1 MTGVRFK
8 LLGAPAVELDGHA
21 LALPFERRSQLVVLL
36 ALRRQWVPRAEV
48 AALLWPE
55 LTDKQAFANLRKT
68 LFRLPALPWAQA
80 VQAET
85 AALRADVS
93 TDVAVF
99 EAALH
104 DGRVTEALAAY
115 GGELLAGFDDGQSEG
130 WTRWLG
136 FERDRLRAAWR
147 HAALGCLDAGT
158 LEPTAAAALAAQLL
172 AADPLDEA
180 ALTHQMS
187 VLSRS
192 GQAAAAR
199 AAYRQFVERLQADL
213 GLEPGAALRALHD
226 SLAAPSPLP
235 RPPMAAEP
243 PRPPAADDG
252 FVGRSGELV
261 RITDLLSRDDCR
273 LLCLIGPGGVGKTR
287 LARRAMQLLA
297 VHEEPTGRSRGS
309 PSPAGG
315 ALGSPGAG
323 GGTFSDGAV
332 FVALEDV
339 ETLAQF
345 GLRLA
350 REAGVATG
358 QRSGDALARAI
369 DAWRDKRL
377 LLVLDN
383 FEQLA
388 AHAATLEKL
397 LHACAGLKLMVTSRV
412 RLQVAD
418 EWSLP
423 LEGLPCPD
431 PEDRD
436 RVESFDAVRLF
447 VKAARR
453 VEPGFAPGPESA
465 AIVDI
470 CRQVDGLPLA
480 LELAAAWVR
489 VLSCAEIARELRQ
502 GPELLRAADARHP
515 ARHASIDAVFEQA
528 WRRLTEAERD
538 VLARLAVF
546 QGGFSVDT
554 SRAVAGASLPVLGAL
569 ADKSLLA
576 RDRDR
581 MRLHPLVQ
589 QLAALQLHARGA
601 RDDTETRHASHFHHW
616 LQQLEPATA
625 RGQREALRAIDIE
638 FDNCRRAWD
647 WGAMHG
653 LATELLRSL
662 PTLRHYF
669 EHRARFEEGLALWRQ
684 AAETPLAAA
693 DGVLR
698 ARLLG
703 QCALMEMRLARYPDA
718 QATAALALE
727 AAHHAAREQ
736 PREQADWRADRRT
749 ARNAP
754 AQADRDACYQ
764 ALAVQA
770 GCALLAGRPAEARER
785 YLQALELAR
794 LRSNASDIASTLDNL
809 ALCEKRL
816 GHYDEALGMTLEAL
830 AEHRRHGDD
839 ARLAVCLNNLG
850 SLYTFLDEDEAA
862 RGHLMEAQALCERH
876 GLVSTRAFALA
887 NLSDLALRA
896 NDLGAAHDHAQAALE
911 GAEVAGLRSLAAW
924 LKVQLA
930 RVAVRRDELAS
941 ARSLL
946 ADAAASAMALGAQ
959 SVKPAVVQAFAELL
973 DAQGQPGVARRVL
986 GFAAAEPSLSAP
998 DRDELMAAWAR
1009 RAAPAAA
1016 DPPWP
1021 GWSLAELMQRIAAES
1036 AQAHAPLIAAL
1047 G

>member
-8 LLGAPAVELDGHA
+8 LLGAPAVELDGQA

-55 LTDKQAFANLRKT
+55 LNDKQAFANLRKT

-80 VQAET
+80 VQAEP
-85 AALRADVS
+85 AALRAEVT
-93 TDVAVF
+93 TDVATF
-99 EAALH
+99 ESALQ
-104 DGRVTEALAAY
+104 DGRVAEALAAY

-147 HAALGCLDAGT
+147 HAALESLDAGA
-158 LEPTAAAALAAQLL
+158 LDPAAALALAAQLL

-187 VLSRS
+187 AFTRA

-199 AAYRQFVERLQADL
+199 AAYRQFVERLQSDL

-226 SLAAPSPLP
+226 GLAAPSPRHAP
-235 RPPMAAEP
+235 AAEP
-243 PRPPAADDG
+243 APPPAADDG
-252 FVGRSGELV
+252 FVGRSGELA
-261 RITDLLSRDDCR
+261 RITDLLSRAECR

-297 VHEEPTGRSRGS
+297 
-309 PSPAGG
+309 PAH
-315 ALGSPGAG
+315 A
-323 GGTFSDGAV
+323 DGAV

-339 ETLAQF
+339 EAPAQF

-369 DAWRDKRL
+369 DAWRDRQL

-388 AHAATLEKL
+388 EQAPALERL
-397 LHACAGLKLMVTSRV
+397 LRECPRLKLMVTSRV

-453 VEPGFAPGPESA
+453 VEPGFSPGAESA

-502 GPELLRAADARHP
+502 GTELLRAADARHP
-515 ARHASIDAVFEQA
+515 ARHASIDAVFDQA
-528 WRRLTEAERD
+528 WRRLTEAERS

-546 QGGFSVDT
+546 QGGFSVET
-554 SRAVAGASLPVLGAL
+554 ARAVAGASLPVLGAL

-576 RDRDR
+576 KDRER

-589 QLAALQLHARGA
+589 QLAALQLEARGA
-601 RDDTETRHASHFHHW
+601 RDETETRHATHFHGW
-616 LQQLEPATA
+616 LKQLEPATA
-625 RGQREALRAIDIE
+625 RGQREALRAIDTE
-638 FDNCRRAWD
+638 FDNCRRAWT
-647 WGAMHG
+647 GAAALG
-653 LATELLRSL
+653 LAAELLRSL

-684 AAETPLAAA
+684 AAETPLAEA
-693 DGVLR
+693 DAVLR

-703 QCALMEMRLARYPDA
+703 QCALMEMRLARYPEA
-718 QATAALALE
+718 QASAARALE
-727 AAHHAAREQ
+727 AARESTQ
-736 PREQADWRADRRT
+736 GT
-749 ARNAP
+749 
-754 AQADRDACYQ
+754 ADRDASYQ
-764 ALAVQA
+764 ALAVQG
-770 GCALLAGRPAEARER
+770 GCALFLGRPAEAREV

-794 LRSNASDIASTLDNL
+794 LRANASDIASTLDNL

-816 GHYDEALGMTLEAL
+816 GHYDESLGLTLEAL

-850 SLYTFLDEDEAA
+850 SLYTFLDDDEEA
-862 RGHLMEAQALCERH
+862 RAHLMEAQVLCERH

-887 NLSDLALRA
+887 NLSDLALKA
-896 NDLGAAHDHAQAALE
+896 NQLDAAGEHAQAALD
-911 GAEVAGLRSLAAW
+911 GAETAGLRSLAAW

-930 RVAVRRDELAS
+930 RVAARRGELAS

-946 ADAAASAMALGAQ
+946 ADAAMMAVALGAQ

-973 DAQGQPGVARRVL
+973 EAQGQPGVARRVL

-998 DRDELMAAWAR
+998 DRDELMAAWTR
-1009 RAAPAAA
+1009 RAAPAVA

-1021 GWSLAELMQRIAAES
+1021 GWSLAELMQRISAE
-1036 AQAHAPLIAAL
+1036 AEHAHAPLIAAL

>member
-1 MTGVRFK
+1 MTGVRFQ
-8 LLGAPAVELDGHA
+8 LFGVPAVEIDGRT
-21 LALPFERRSQLVVLL
+21 LALPFERRSQLAVLL

-55 LTDKQAFANLRKT
+55 LNDKQAFANLRKT
-68 LFRLPALPWAQA
+68 LFRLPSLPWGGT
-80 VQAET
+80 VQSEP
-85 AALRADVS
+85 AALRADAP
-93 TDVAVF
+93 TDVAGF
-99 EAALH
+99 ETALR
-104 DGRVTEALAAY
+104 DGRVADALAVY
-115 GGELLAGFDDGQSEG
+115 GGELLTGFDDGQSEG

-136 FERDRLRAAWR
+136 FERDRLRTAWR
-147 HAALGCLDAGT
+147 GAALGWLDAGA
-158 LEPTAAAALAAQLL
+158 PDPAAALALTAQLL

-187 VLSRS
+187 AFVRA
-192 GQAAAAR
+192 GQAGAAR
-199 AAYRQFVERLQADL
+199 AAYRQFVDRLQADL

-226 SLAAPSPLP
+226 ELAAAAP
-235 RPPMAAEP
+235 RPAAAGAP
-243 PRPPAADDG
+243 AQPQPAADDG

-261 RITDLLSRDDCR
+261 RITDLLSRDECR

-297 VHEEPTGRSRGS
+297 AQH
-309 PSPAGG
+309 ADG
-315 ALGSPGAG
+315 AL
-323 GGTFSDGAV
+323 FI
-332 FVALEDV
+332 ALEDV
-339 ETLAQF
+339 DTLAQL

-358 QRSGDALARAI
+358 QRSGDALARAVE
-369 DAWRDKRL
+369 AWRDKRL

-388 AHAATLEKL
+388 AHAATLEQL
-397 LHACAGLKLMVTSRV
+397 LHECSGLKLIVTSRV

-418 EWSLP
+418 EWSMP

-431 PEDRD
+431 PEDAG
-436 RVESFDAVRLF
+436 RVEAFDAVRLF

-502 GPELLRAADARHP
+502 GTELLRAADARHP

-528 WRRLTEAERD
+528 WRRLTEAERA
-538 VLARLAVF
+538 VLARLSVF
-546 QGGFSVDT
+546 HGGFSVDT
-554 SRAVAGASLPVLGAL
+554 ARAVAGASLPVLGAL

-576 RDRDR
+576 KDRDR
-581 MRLHPLVQ
+581 MHLHPLVQ
-589 QLAALQLHARGA
+589 QLAALKLQAADARTE
-601 RDDTETRHASHFHHW
+601 TETRHAAHFHGW
-616 LQQLEPATA
+616 LKQLEPATA
-625 RGQREALRAIDIE
+625 RGQRDALRAIDTE
-638 FDNCRRAWD
+638 FDNCRRAWTS
-647 WGAMHG
+647 AATHG
-653 LATELLRSL
+653 LAAELRASL

-693 DGVLR
+693 DPVLR

-703 QCALMEMRLARYPDA
+703 QCALMEMRLARYPEA
-718 QATAALALE
+718 QATAARALD
-727 AAHHAAREQ
+727 AADEPVPGAAR
-736 PREQADWRADRRT
+736 AV
-749 ARNAP
+749 
-754 AQADRDACYQ
+754 ADRDACYQ
-764 ALAVQA
+764 ALAVQG
-770 GCALLAGRPAEARER
+770 GCALFLGRPGEAREV
-785 YLQALELAR
+785 YLQALDLAR
-794 LRSNASDIASTLDNL
+794 ARANASDIASTLDNL

-850 SLYTFLDEDEAA
+850 SLYTFLDQDEDA
-862 RGHLMEAQALCERH
+862 RGHLVEAQALCERH

-887 NLSDLALRA
+887 NLSDLALKAADHDAARA
-896 NDLGAAHDHAQAALE
+896 HAEAALD
-911 GAEVAGLRSLAAW
+911 GAETAGLRSLAAW

-930 RVAVRRDELAS
+930 RVAVRSGELDG

-946 ADAAASAMALGAQ
+946 ADAAAMALALGAQ

-973 DAQGQPGVARRVL
+973 DAQGEPGAARRVL

-998 DRDELMAAWAR
+998 DRDELMAAWTR

-1021 GWSLAELMQRIAAES
+1021 GWSLADLMRRITAE
-1036 AQAHAPLIAAL
+1036 AGLAHAPLLAAL
-1047 G
+1047 R

>member
-1 MTGVRFK
+1 MTAVRFK
-8 LLGAPAVELDGHA
+8 LFGVPTVELDGRS

-55 LTDKQAFANLRKT
+55 LNDKQAFANLRKT
-68 LFRLPALPWAQA
+68 LFRLPSLPWGQA
-80 VQAET
+80 VQSEP
-85 AALRADVS
+85 AALRADVP
-93 TDVAVF
+93 TDVAAF
-99 EAALH
+99 DAALR
-104 DGRVTEALAAY
+104 DGRVAEALAAH

-136 FERDRLRAAWR
+136 FERDRLRTAWR
-147 HAALGCLDAGT
+147 NAALGWLDAGT
-158 LEPTAAAALAAQLL
+158 PDPAAALALAAQLL

-187 VLSRS
+187 AYVRV

-199 AAYRQFVERLQADL
+199 NAYRQFVDRLQADL

-226 SLAAPSPLP
+226 GLAAATPRAAPAEAAAPPL
-235 RPPMAAEP
+235 
-243 PRPPAADDG
+243 PAADDG
-252 FVGRSGELV
+252 FVGRSGELM
-261 RITDLLSRDDCR
+261 RITDLLSRDECR

-297 VHEEPTGRSRGS
+297 ARQ
-309 PSPAGG
+309 ADG
-315 ALGSPGAG
+315 AL
-323 GGTFSDGAV
+323 FI
-332 FVALEDV
+332 ALEDV
-339 ETLAQF
+339 DTPAQL

-369 DAWRDKRL
+369 EAWRDKRL

-388 AHAATLEKL
+388 AQAPTLERL
-397 LHACAGLKLMVTSRV
+397 LRECSGLKLIVTSRV

-418 EWSLP
+418 EWSMP

-431 PEDRD
+431 PEDAG
-436 RVESFDAVRLF
+436 RVEAFDAVRLF

-453 VEPGFAPGPESA
+453 VEPGFDPGRESA

-502 GPELLRAADARHP
+502 GTELLRAADARHP

-528 WRRLTEAERD
+528 WRRLTEAERA
-538 VLARLAVF
+538 VLARLSVF
-546 QGGFSVDT
+546 HGGFSVDT
-554 SRAVAGASLPVLGAL
+554 ARAVAGASLPVLGAL

-576 RDRDR
+576 KDRDR
-581 MRLHPLVQ
+581 MHLHPLVQ
-589 QLAALQLHARGA
+589 QLAALKLQAAGA
-601 RDDTETRHASHFHHW
+601 RTETETRHAAHFHGW
-616 LQQLEPATA
+616 LKQLEPATA
-625 RGQREALRAIDIE
+625 RGQREALRAIDTE
-638 FDNCRRAWD
+638 FDNCRRAWTS
-647 WGAMHG
+647 AAAHG
-653 LATELLRSL
+653 LAAELRASL

-693 DGVLR
+693 DPVLR

-703 QCALMEMRLARYPDA
+703 QCALMEMRLARYPEA
-718 QATAALALE
+718 QATAARALE
-727 AAHHAAREQ
+727 T
-736 PREQADWRADRRT
+736 ADEPAPGATRAV
-749 ARNAP
+749 
-754 AQADRDACYQ
+754 ADRDACYQ
-764 ALAVQA
+764 ALAVQG
-770 GCALLAGRPAEARER
+770 GCALFLGRPGEAREV
-785 YLQALELAR
+785 YLQALDLAR
-794 LRSNASDIASTLDNL
+794 ARANASDIASTLDNL

-850 SLYTFLDEDEAA
+850 SLYTFLDQDQEARA
-862 RGHLMEAQALCERH
+862 HLMEAQALCERH

-887 NLSDLALRA
+887 NLSDLALKAADHEAARA
-896 NDLGAAHDHAQAALE
+896 HAEAALD
-911 GAEVAGLRSLAAW
+911 GAETAGLRSLAAW

-930 RVAVRRDELAS
+930 RVAVRSGDLDG

-946 ADAAASAMALGAQ
+946 ADAAALALALGAQ

-973 DAQGQPGVARRVL
+973 DAQGAPGAARRVL

-998 DRDELMAAWAR
+998 DRDELMAAWTR
-1009 RAAPAAA
+1009 RAAPAVA

-1021 GWSLAELMQRIAAES
+1021 GWSLAELMQRITAE
-1036 AQAHAPLIAAL
+1036 AGLAHAPLLAAL
-1047 G
+1047 R

>member
-1 MTGVRFK
+1 MTAVRFQ
-8 LLGAPAVELDGHA
+8 LFGTPAVQIDSRVQ
-21 LALPFERRSQLVVLL
+21 ALPFERRSQLVVLL

-55 LTDKQAFANLRKT
+55 LNDKQAFANLRKT

-80 VQAET
+80 VQAEA
-85 AALRADVS
+85 AALRAEVP
-93 TDVAVF
+93 TDVAAF
-99 EAALH
+99 EAALQ
-104 DGRVTEALAAY
+104 DGRVAEALAVY

-147 HAALGCLDAGT
+147 GAALGCLDAGT
-158 LEPTAAAALAAQLL
+158 LDPAAALALAAQLL
-172 AADPLDEA
+172 SADPLDEA
-180 ALTHQMS
+180 ALKHQMS
-187 VLSRS
+187 VYAQA

-199 AAYRQFVERLQADL
+199 AAYRQFVDRLQADL

-226 SLAAPSPLP
+226 GLAVATP
-235 RPPMAAEP
+235 RSTPAEP
-243 PRPPAADDG
+243 APPPAADDG
-252 FVGRSGELV
+252 FVGRSGELT
-261 RITDLLSRDDCR
+261 RITDLLSRDECR

-297 VHEEPTGRSRGS
+297 PNH
-309 PSPAGG
+309 A
-315 ALGSPGAG
+315 
-323 GGTFSDGAV
+323 DGAV
-332 FVALEDV
+332 FIALEDV
-339 ETLAQF
+339 ETATQF

-369 DAWRDKRL
+369 DAWRNQRL

-388 AHAATLEKL
+388 TQAPTLERL
-397 LHACAGLKLMVTSRV
+397 LRECSGLKLIVTSRV
-412 RLQVAD
+412 RLQVTD
-418 EWSLP
+418 EWSMP

-436 RVESFDAVRLF
+436 RVEAFDAVRLF

-453 VEPGFAPGPESA
+453 VEPGFDPGRESA

-502 GPELLRAADARHP
+502 GTELLRAADARHP
-515 ARHASIDAVFEQA
+515 ARHASIDAVFEQT
-528 WRRLTEAERD
+528 WHRLAEAERS
-538 VLARLAVF
+538 VLARLSVF

-554 SRAVAGASLPVLGAL
+554 ARAVAGASLPVLGAL

-576 RDRDR
+576 KDRDR

-589 QLAALQLHARGA
+589 QLAALQLEARGA
-601 RDDTETRHASHFHHW
+601 REETETRHATHFHGW
-616 LQQLEPATA
+616 LKQLEPATS
-625 RGQREALRAIDIE
+625 RGQREALRAIDTE
-638 FDNCRRAWD
+638 FDNCRRAWTT
-647 WGAMHG
+647 GAALG
-653 LATELLRSL
+653 LAAELLRSL

-684 AAETPLAAA
+684 AAETPLAEA

-703 QCALMEMRLARYPDA
+703 QCALMEMRLARYPEA
-718 QATAALALE
+718 QATAARALE
-727 AAHHAAREQ
+727 TIHG
-736 PREQADWRADRRT
+736 P
-749 ARNAP
+749 P
-754 AQADRDACYQ
+754 PGVADRDACYQ
-764 ALAVQA
+764 ALAVQG
-770 GCALLAGRPAEARER
+770 GCALFLGRPGEAREV

-794 LRSNASDIASTLDNL
+794 ARANASDIASTLDNL

-816 GHYDEALGMTLEAL
+816 GHYDESLGMTLEAL

-887 NLSDLALRA
+887 NLSDLALKANELDAARA
-896 NDLGAAHDHAQAALE
+896 HAEAALD
-911 GAEVAGLRSLAAW
+911 GAETAGLRSLAAW

-930 RVAVRRDELAS
+930 RVAVRCGELAE
-941 ARSLL
+941 ARTLL
-946 ADAAASAMALGAQ
+946 ADAAAMAMALGAQ
-959 SVKPAVVQAFAELL
+959 SVKPGVVRAFAELL
-973 DAQGQPGVARRVL
+973 DAQGRPGVARRVL
-986 GFAAAEPSLSAP
+986 GFAAAEPTISAP
-998 DRDELMAAWAR
+998 DRDELMAAWTR
-1009 RAAPAAA
+1009 RAAPAVA

-1021 GWSLAELMQRIAAES
+1021 GWSLAELMQRITAEA
-1036 AQAHAPLIAAL
+1036 AQAHAPLISAL

>member
-1 MTGVRFK
+1 MTGVRFQ
-8 LLGAPAVELDGHA
+8 LFGVPAVEIDGRS

-55 LTDKQAFANLRKT
+55 LNDKQAFANLRKT
-68 LFRLPALPWAQA
+68 LFRLPSLPWGEV
-80 VQAET
+80 VQSEP
-85 AALRADVS
+85 AALRADVP
-93 TDVAVF
+93 TDVAAF
-99 EAALH
+99 EAALR
-104 DGRVTEALAAY
+104 DGRVAEALAAY

-136 FERDRLRAAWR
+136 FERDRLRTAWR
-147 HAALGCLDAGT
+147 SAALGWLDAGA
-158 LEPTAAAALAAQLL
+158 PDPAAALALAAQLL

-187 VLSRS
+187 AYVRV

-199 AAYRQFVERLQADL
+199 AAYRQFVDRLLADL

-226 SLAAPSPLP
+226 GLAAATP
-235 RPPMAAEP
+235 RAAPAEAAAPP
-243 PRPPAADDG
+243 PPAADDG

-261 RITDLLSRDDCR
+261 RITDLLSRDECR

-297 VHEEPTGRSRGS
+297 ARH
-309 PSPAGG
+309 ADG
-315 ALGSPGAG
+315 AL
-323 GGTFSDGAV
+323 FI
-332 FVALEDV
+332 ALEDV
-339 ETLAQF
+339 DTPAQL

-369 DAWRDKRL
+369 EAWRDKRL

-388 AHAATLEKL
+388 TQAPTLERL
-397 LHACAGLKLMVTSRV
+397 LRECSGLKLIVTSRV

-418 EWSLP
+418 EWSMP

-431 PEDRD
+431 PEDAG
-436 RVESFDAVRLF
+436 RVEAFDAVRLF

-453 VEPGFAPGPESA
+453 VEPGFDPGRESA

-502 GPELLRAADARHP
+502 GTELLRAADARHP

-528 WRRLTEAERD
+528 WRRLTEAERA
-538 VLARLAVF
+538 VRARLSVF
-546 QGGFSVDT
+546 HGGFSVDT
-554 SRAVAGASLPVLGAL
+554 ARAVAGASLPVLGAL

-576 RDRDR
+576 KDRDR
-581 MRLHPLVQ
+581 MHLHPLVQ
-589 QLAALQLHARGA
+589 QLAALKLQAADARTE
-601 RDDTETRHASHFHHW
+601 TETRHAAHFHGW
-616 LQQLEPATA
+616 LKQLEPATA
-625 RGQREALRAIDIE
+625 RGQREALRAIDTE
-638 FDNCRRAWD
+638 FDNCRRAWTS
-647 WGAMHG
+647 AAAHG
-653 LATELLRSL
+653 LAAELRASL

-693 DGVLR
+693 DPVLR

-703 QCALMEMRLARYPDA
+703 QCALMEMRLARYPEA
-718 QATAALALE
+718 QATAARALE
-727 AAHHAAREQ
+727 T
-736 PREQADWRADRRT
+736 ADEPAPGATRAV
-749 ARNAP
+749 
-754 AQADRDACYQ
+754 ADRDACYQ
-764 ALAVQA
+764 ALAVQG
-770 GCALLAGRPAEARER
+770 GCALFLGRPGEAREV
-785 YLQALELAR
+785 YLQALDLAR
-794 LRSNASDIASTLDNL
+794 ARANASDIASTLDNL

-850 SLYTFLDEDEAA
+850 SLYTFLDQDEEA

-887 NLSDLALRA
+887 NLSDLALKAADHEAARA
-896 NDLGAAHDHAQAALE
+896 HAEAALD
-911 GAEVAGLRSLAAW
+911 GAETAGLRSLAAW

-930 RVAVRRDELAS
+930 RVAVRSGNLDR

-946 ADAAASAMALGAQ
+946 ADAAALALALGAQ

-973 DAQGQPGVARRVL
+973 DAQGEPGAARRVL

-998 DRDELMAAWAR
+998 DRDELMAAWTR
-1009 RAAPAAA
+1009 RAAPAVP

-1021 GWSLAELMQRIAAES
+1021 GWSLAELMQRITAE
-1036 AQAHAPLIAAL
+1036 AGLAHAPLLAAL
-1047 G
+1047 R

>member
-8 LLGAPAVELDGHA
+8 LLGAPAVELDGHTA
-21 LALPFERRSQLVVLL
+21 ALPFERRSQLVVLL

-55 LTDKQAFANLRKT
+55 LNDKQAFANLRKT

-80 VQAET
+80 VQAEP
-85 AALRADVS
+85 AALRAEVP
-93 TDVAVF
+93 TDVAAF
-99 EAALH
+99 ESALH
-104 DGRVTEALAAY
+104 DGRVAEALAAY

-158 LEPTAAAALAAQLL
+158 LDPAAALALAAQLL

-187 VLSRS
+187 AFARA

-199 AAYRQFVERLQADL
+199 AAYRQFVDRLQADL

-226 SLAAPSPLP
+226 GLATSTPRPAPAEAAP
-235 RPPMAAEP
+235 PPT
-243 PRPPAADDG
+243 ADDG
-252 FVGRSGELV
+252 FVGRSGELA

-297 VHEEPTGRSRGS
+297 
-309 PSPAGG
+309 PAH
-315 ALGSPGAG
+315 A
-323 GGTFSDGAV
+323 DGAV

-339 ETLAQF
+339 EAPAQF

-358 QRSGDALARAI
+358 QRSGDALGRAI
-369 DAWRDKRL
+369 DAWRDKQL

-388 AHAATLEKL
+388 AQAPTLERL
-397 LHACAGLKLMVTSRV
+397 LRECSGLKLMVTSRV
-412 RLQVAD
+412 RLQVTD

-453 VEPGFAPGPESA
+453 VEPGFSPSAESA

-502 GPELLRAADARHP
+502 GTELLRAADARHP

-528 WRRLTEAERD
+528 WRRLTEAERT
-538 VLARLAVF
+538 VLARLSVF

-554 SRAVAGASLPVLGAL
+554 ARAVAGASLPVLGAL

-576 RDRDR
+576 KDRDR

-589 QLAALQLHARGA
+589 QLAALQLEARGA
-601 RDDTETRHASHFHHW
+601 RAETEAGRAAHFHGW
-616 LQQLEPATA
+616 LKQLEPATA
-625 RGQREALRAIDIE
+625 RGQRDALRAIDTE
-638 FDNCRRAWD
+638 FDNCRRAWES
-647 WGAMHG
+647 AAAHG
-653 LATELLRSL
+653 LAAELLRSL

-703 QCALMEMRLARYPDA
+703 QCALMEMRLARYPEA
-718 QATAALALE
+718 QATAARALE
-727 AAHHAAREQ
+727 AAQACTPGTSQGMAPGTAAG
-736 PREQADWRADRRT
+736 T
-749 ARNAP
+749 AQGTAAGTAAGT
-754 AQADRDACYQ
+754 AQDTADRDASYQ
-764 ALAVQA
+764 ALAVQG
-770 GCALLAGRPAEARER
+770 GCALLLGRPAEAREV

-794 LRSNASDIASTLDNL
+794 LRANASDIASTLDNL

-816 GHYDEALGMTLEAL
+816 GHYDEALGLTLEAL

-850 SLYTFLDEDEAA
+850 SLYTFLDDDEAA

-887 NLSDLALRA
+887 NLSDLALKA
-896 NDLGAAHDHAQAALE
+896 NELDAARTHAEAALD
-911 GAEVAGLRSLAAW
+911 GAETAGLRSLAAW
-924 LKVQLA
+924 LKVQLV
-930 RVAVRRDELAS
+930 RVAARCGELDA

-946 ADAAASAMALGAQ
+946 ADAAAMAMALGLQ

-973 DAQGQPGVARRVL
+973 EAQGQPGVARRVL
-986 GFAAAEPSLSAP
+986 GFAAAEPTLSAP
-998 DRDELMAAWAR
+998 DRDELMAAWTR
-1009 RAAPAAA
+1009 RAAPAVA

-1021 GWSLAELMQRIAAES
+1021 GWSLAELMLRISAE
-1036 AQAHAPLIAAL
+1036 AEHAHAPLIAAL

>member
-1 MTGVRFK
+1 VIGGKGPVQPVGPHCAQTGVPLVFLGSVGTGRCDTSGAMTGVRFK
-8 LLGAPAVELDGHA
+8 LLGAPTVEFDGRA

-55 LTDKQAFANLRKT
+55 LNDKQAFANLRKT
-68 LFRLPALPWAQA
+68 LFRLPLLPWAQV
-80 VQAET
+80 VQSEP
-85 AALRADVS
+85 AALRADVP
-93 TDVAVF
+93 TDVAAF
-99 EAALH
+99 ESALQAGSVAA
-104 DGRVTEALAAY
+104 ALAAY
-115 GGELLAGFDDGQSEG
+115 EGELLAGFDDGHSEG

-147 HAALGCLDAGT
+147 NAALGCLDAGA
-158 LEPTAAAALAAQLL
+158 LDSATAMALTAQLL
-172 AADPLDEA
+172 ASDPLDEA
-180 ALTHQMS
+180 ALQHQVTM
-187 VLSRS
+187 LARA
-192 GQAAAAR
+192 GQGAAAR
-199 AAYRQFVERLQADL
+199 TAYRQFVDRLQADL

-226 SLAAPSPLP
+226 SLAVPVP
-235 RPPMAAEP
+235 RTALAEP
-243 PRPPAADDG
+243 VPPPVADDG

-261 RITDLLSRDDCR
+261 RITDLLSRDECR

-297 VHEEPTGRSRGS
+297 AEH
-309 PSPAGG
+309 A
-315 ALGSPGAG
+315 
-323 GGTFSDGAV
+323 DGAV

-339 ETLAQF
+339 ETPAQL

-369 DAWRDKRL
+369 DAWRDKHL

-388 AHAATLEKL
+388 PQAATLERL
-397 LHACAGLKLMVTSRV
+397 LRECTGLKVIVTSRV
-412 RLQVAD
+412 RLQMVD
-418 EWSLP
+418 EWSMP
-423 LEGLPCPD
+423 VEGLPCPD

-436 RVESFDAVRLF
+436 RVEAFDAVRLF

-453 VEPGFAPGPESA
+453 VEPGFTLGTEGA

-502 GPELLRAADARHP
+502 GTELLRAADARHP
-515 ARHASIDAVFEQA
+515 ARHASIEAVFEQA
-528 WRRLTEAERD
+528 WRRLTEGERA
-538 VLARLAVF
+538 VLAGLAVF
-546 QGGFSVDT
+546 HGGFSIDT
-554 SRAVAGASLPVLGAL
+554 ARAVAGASLPVLGAL

-576 RDRDR
+576 RDRER

-589 QLAALQLHARGA
+589 QLAALQLQARGA
-601 RDDTETRHASHFHHW
+601 RAETETRHASHFHGW
-616 LQQLEPATA
+616 LQQLEPAAA
-625 RGQREALRAIDIE
+625 RGQREALRAIDTE
-638 FDNCRRAWD
+638 FENCRRAWVS
-647 WGAMHG
+647 AAALG
-653 LATELLRSL
+653 LAAELLRSL

-684 AAETPLAAA
+684 AAETPLAATH
-693 DGVLR
+693 DVLR

-718 QATAALALE
+718 QATAARALE
-727 AAHHAAREQ
+727 AA
-736 PREQADWRADRRT
+736 T
-749 ARNAP
+749 GS
-754 AQADRDACYQ
+754 ADRDACYQ
-764 ALAVQA
+764 ALAVQG
-770 GCALLAGRPAEARER
+770 GCALLAGRPAASREV

-794 LRSNASDIASTLDNL
+794 LRANASDIASTLDNL

-816 GHYDEALGMTLEAL
+816 GHYDESLGLTLEAL

-850 SLYTFLDEDEAA
+850 SLYTFLDDDEAA
-862 RGHLMEAQALCERH
+862 RGHLVEAQALCERH

-887 NLSDLALRA
+887 NLSDLALK
-896 NDLGAAHDHAQAALE
+896 AHDIDAARAHAEAALE
-911 GAEVAGLRSLAAW
+911 GAETAGLRSLEAW
-924 LKVQLA
+924 LKVHLA
-930 RVAVRRDELAS
+930 RLATRRGELEA

-946 ADAAASAMALGAQ
+946 AGAAALAAALGAQ
-959 SVKPAVVQAFAELL
+959 SVKPAVMLAFAELL
-973 DAQGQPGVARRVL
+973 EAQGHPGAARRVL

-998 DRDELMAAWAR
+998 DRDELMAAWTR
-1009 RAAPAAA
+1009 RAAPAVA

-1021 GWSLAELMQRIAAES
+1021 GWGLADLMQRITAEET
-1036 AQAHAPLIAAL
+1036 QAHAPLIAAL
-1047 G
+1047 DP